1 MEEGRKRKKKR
12 FSILH
17 SHLSLRVRYQLKFDL
32 FSRPQLQAFF
42 PQHHLSQV
50 IPSSSSRIFTLF
62 FDSHSLL
69 LTNLSQSPSKMRTS
83 TLISLFAISLAAL
96 APNAVA
102 DISSNPSQ
110 GMQHRRIVA
119 ERASAP
125 DQYNVKVNN
134 VSVAKWEQAESQQ
147 RTDGIVGGRVVWLKA

>member
-1 MEEGRKRKKKR
+1 
-12 FSILH
+12 
-17 SHLSLRVRYQLKFDL
+17 
-32 FSRPQLQAFF
+32 
-42 PQHHLSQV
+42 
-50 IPSSSSRIFTLF
+50 
-62 FDSHSLL
+62 
-69 LTNLSQSPSKMRTS
+69 MRTS